1 MNMICNPV
9 PTTLNIA
16 GAEYRINTDFRVWI
30 VFEQTLTGVIDDFDK
45 TLSDILKKIFI
56 DIPPNGVDETATEAI
71 LNFYRCGKD
80 EVKHSGAGTQKEIFN
95 YDYDD
100 GYIFS
105 AFLQQYDIDLNS
117 IKYLHWWKFRALF
130 QSLSDDTEFVKIM
143 GYRSVEINSKMSA
156 EQRNFY
162 QKMKKMYALPLPK
175 DVQEK
180 CNAIEDAL
188 IQGKSIDE
196 LL

>member
-9 PTTLNIA
+9 PTTLNIV
-16 GAEYRINTDFRVWI
+16 GTEYKINTDFRIWVE
-30 VFEQTLTGVIDDFDK
+30 FERILTSEIDDYDK
-45 TLSDILKKIFI
+45 ALSDILQKIFI
-56 DIPPNGVDETATEAI
+56 DLPANGVDETATEAI

-80 EVKHSGAGTQKEIFN
+80 DVKHNGAGSQKEIFN
-95 YDYDD
+95 YDFDD
-100 GYIFS
+100 GYIYS
-105 AFLQQYDIDLNS
+105 AFLQQYGIDINS
-117 IKYLHWWKFRALF
+117 IEYLHWWKFRALF

-143 GYRSVEINSKMSA
+143 GYRSIEISSKMST

-162 QKMKKMYALPLPK
+162 QHMKKMYALPLPK

-188 IQGKSIDE
+188 LQGKSIDE